1 MVKRTMVK
9 WNNDNEQEC
18 HRVCDGVCP
27 EYVMEKDRVINGVG
41 GCTEYWLDRVGPE
54 Y

>member
-1 MVKRTMVK
+1 MIKRTMVK

-18 HRVCDGVCP
+18 HGVCDGVCP
-27 EYVMEKDRVINGVG
+27 EYVMEKDRVIGSVG
-41 GCTEYWLDRVGPE
+41 GHTEYWLDGVVLE